1 MWELHFLNKYSLLK
15 FAHIVYIEK
24 ISFWWNFISGA
35 LAGYGSTLKDI
46 SCSSYIC
53 QPVSSTWL
61 QHCAEIAICPNKSLI
76 TTDKQRADP
85 HTLKMGKTNQT
96 HTSTASA
103 YTDLLSV
110 RCQICKKGNLFL
122 PACGDIS
129 ICQISHW
136 FTFSAFNN
144 SQSPQSL
151 KISMEVFMNH
161 AVTCY
166 LGDSAVGRVFRIR
179 FCAVSGKK
187 WSRCTAWGWA
197 EGNSTMPAL

>member
-1 MWELHFLNKYSLLK
+1 LHVSQ
-15 FAHIVYIEK
+15 HI
-24 ISFWWNFISGA
+24 A
-35 LAGYGSTLKDI
+35 L
-46 SCSSYIC
+46 
-53 QPVSSTWL
+53 SSTACFFSPGVFL
-61 QHCAEIAICPNKSLI
+61 SLNLSTSKKLNFLYGLKCPY
-76 TTDKQRADP
+76 P

-187 WSRCTAWGWA
+187 WSRCTA
-197 EGNSTMPAL
+197 